1 MMKKPEDGERLVVLV
16 YLAAIAIVMDWV
28 NSLSL

>member
-1 MMKKPEDGERLVVLV
+1 MTKKPEDGERLVVLV
-16 YLAAIAIVMDWV
+16 YLATIAIVMAWV